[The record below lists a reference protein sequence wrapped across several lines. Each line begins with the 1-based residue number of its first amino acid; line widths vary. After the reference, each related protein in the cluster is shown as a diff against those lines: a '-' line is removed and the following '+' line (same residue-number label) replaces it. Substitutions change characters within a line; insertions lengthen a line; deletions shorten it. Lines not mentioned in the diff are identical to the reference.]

1 MVQKGDWKTV
11 DLPEQT
17 AQFVLERTL
26 SDEELQ
32 AIQEGHRP
40 QEMED
45 KWFMYQE
52 DGKLFIH
59 RSWTGYCIYVVELSQ
74 TGKLSVTVNR
84 DPEQYRETDLEQDR
98 LLVEILINQ
107 LIQTNHENAELMKR
121 YVDRKR
127 SQ

>member
-17 AQFVLERTL
+17 AQFVLEHTL
-26 SDEELQ
+26 SDEELE

-52 DGKLFIH
+52 DGNLFLH

-74 TGKLSVTVNR
+74 TGKLCVTVNR

-98 LLVEILINQ
+98 LMVEILINQ

-121 YVDRKR
+121 YMGRKR

>member
-17 AQFVLERTL
+17 AQFVLERIL
-26 SDEELQ
+26 SDEELE

-52 DGKLFIH
+52 DDKLFIH

-98 LLVEILINQ
+98 RLVDILINQ

-121 YVDRKR
+121 YMDRKR
-127 SQ
+127 NQ

>member
-26 SDEELQ
+26 SDKDLE

-74 TGKLSVTVNR
+74 TGKLCVTVNR
-84 DPEQYRETDLEQDR
+84 NPEQYRGTDLEQDR

-121 YVDRKR
+121 YMERKLKK
-127 SQ
+127 